1 MADSKTEFVDGAFIH
16 HAGNKMSVRW
26 VVESDR
32 VAFVDT
38 IDPTAEKARRKWFDS
53 LKATEGLPA
62 GVTDA
67 DWPRFNDEI
76 KRLHATALDARRI
89 EKENRGKKQPDDG
102 GGDDKPAPFVESKQ
116 CLADMPDD
124 LVVAAKE
131 LLAANDLV
139 DQIRGHLSR
148 VIAGETP
155 LALLCYL
162 YGTSRL
168 LQWPMNLIVTGASS
182 SGKSFCLDQTSKFFP
197 EETKI
202 RVTDA
207 TENALFY
214 MGERALEH
222 RIVFGG
228 ERRRDQTDANADKTR
243 PFRELISAGELHKYV
258 PMKVGGE
265 IQTVHI
271 KRRGPIALSE
281 STTVAEIDAED
292 ANRCIVV
299 NTDESQSQ
307 TLRILAA
314 SDKAD
319 ETGGP
324 EHDMAPV
331 YQLHHAVQRLLERE
345 TVVIPFASAVTK
357 IIGPVVAH
365 NVEVRRAWPQ
375 CKAVVKA
382 SALLHQFQRERT
394 ANGDVVANLDDYEL
408 ARGVLG
414 TWMAR
419 IIHGGLS
426 PAAANAFERGV
437 AVFGTATAFSCPEA
451 VKKRIAG
458 ESQLRRRYIPEWER
472 FGLVAPAYGEQQTGP
487 GRVSKRW
494 QFTATEVP
502 PVANT
507 VLPPAADV
515 MAVMAGHD
523 PHPPAA
529 PPAADEPA
537 MPPNEP
543 EAWID
548 ETANADDLE
557 MLF

>member
-1 MADSKTEFVDGAFIH
+1 MADSQTEFVDGSFIH

-32 VAFVDT
+32 VAFVDV
-38 IDPTAEKARRKWFDS
+38 IDPTNEKARRKWFDS
-53 LKATEGLPA
+53 LKAIEGLPTEL
-62 GVTDA
+62 TDD

-76 KRLHATALDARRI
+76 KRLHATALDARQR
-89 EKENRGKKQPDDG
+89 EKENRGKKQTDDDG
-102 GGDDKPAPFVESKQ
+102 GGDAKPAPYIESKQ

-124 LVVAAKE
+124 VVLAGKE
-131 LLAANDLV
+131 LLAAGDLI

-148 VIAGETP
+148 VIAGESS

-168 LQWPMNLIVTGASS
+168 LRQPMNLIVTGASS

-197 EETKI
+197 KETKI

-258 PMKVGGE
+258 PMKIGGNIE
-265 IQTVHI
+265 TVHI
-271 KRRGPIALSE
+271 ERRGPIALSE

-314 SDKAD
+314 SDRAD

-394 ANGDVVANLDDYEL
+394 ADGEVIANLDDYEL

-414 TWMAR
+414 PWMAK

-426 PAAANAFERGV
+426 EAAASVFERGV
-437 AVFGTATAFSCPEA
+437 SVFGTTRAFSCAEA
-451 VKKRIAG
+451 VKHKLAG
-458 ESQLRRRYIPEWER
+458 DSQLRRRYLPELER
-472 FGLVAPAYGEQQTGP
+472 FGLVAPAIGEPTP
-487 GRVSKRW
+487 GRGRPVKRW

-502 PVANT
+502 PAANT

-515 MAVMAGHD
+515 VAVMAGHD
-523 PHPPAA
+523 PRPPTPEMA
-529 PPAADEPA
+529 PDAPEGWADETG
-537 MPPNEP
+537 
-543 EAWID
+543 D
-548 ETANADDLE
+548 EIE